1 DGHTQRRLRTRE
13 HAIDDEEERVLDV
26 KSALSKFAGK
36 MSKHP
41 KNEEEV
47 FQRFVQLGLLNEKSN
62 LFESPLFQNWASSVA
77 KGFKT
82 NSTGAERAIAAA
94 LMRVRSDNDANL
106 TTMFIGAEKSAD
118 TKDLAVKLE
127 QAHMSDWLR
136 NERSAD
142 EVFKLL
148 KLDDDVDN
156 VLSNPLLGSWMAYV
170 EKLDGDPYMLLL
182 EKLKTSELT
191 NTANKLVMMLK
202 EAKEN
207 PVTRAVATKLEA
219 AQLDKWQKEGET
231 AASVFKLLD
240 LDQHKF
246 LFLDYSDVRA
256 WVTYVMKLDPL
267 KSDDTILSV
276 LTSHHSE
283 PNLCHKHG
291 AMPPTWQQSL
301 KQSFSTSGSSRRKR
315 RMTSSTS
322 R

>member
-1 DGHTQRRLRTRE
+1 MTC
-13 HAIDDEEERVLDV
+13 
-26 KSALSKFAGK
+26 F
-36 MSKHP
+36 
-41 KNEEEV
+41 
-47 FQRFVQLGLLNEKSN
+47 GLLSSIKSYVS
-62 LFESPLFQNWASSVA
+62 FWDPLVSTWMEYADMTKA
-77 KGFKT
+77 KTYGLLLAK
-82 NSTGAERAIAAA
+82 
-94 LMRVRSDNDANL
+94 MRVHESDANL

-219 AQLDKWQKEGET
+219 AQLDKWQKEGKPRLVCSSCWT
-231 AASVFKLLD
+231 
-240 LDQHKF
+240 
-246 LFLDYSDVRA
+246 
-256 WVTYVMKLDPL
+256 W
-267 KSDDTILSV
+267 
-276 LTSHHSE
+276 TSINS
-283 PNLCHKHG
+283 C
-291 AMPPTWQQSL
+291 S
-301 KQSFSTSGSSRRKR
+301 
-315 RMTSSTS
+315 
-322 R
+322 